1 MMWYI
6 WLDKQINP
14 MELYAWS
21 CKDFDGSIWI
31 KMVLKGKTLIINEH
45 NTRFFYKK
53 IIFLPEPQF
62 S

>member
-31 KMVLKGKTLIINEH
+31 KMVLKGKTLITNEH
-45 NTRFFYKK
+45 NTRFF
-53 IIFLPEPQF
+53 L
-62 S
+62 